1 MPLRNCSLG
10 CYVIQIVNPEKQNT
24 PIRMSSTKKMTPIT
38 KKPEITQPHVQPTH
52 AQPMQVQPTQVQ
64 PTQSLPKQPIL
75 IDLTDEPTPT
85 QQPMTSSNHPIMNL
99 NPSMISKPTLSTPTP
114 TQNPQQ
120 NLQLTPQ
127 QIAMKRFLA
136 TQKLLLEKK
145 LIPK

>member
-1 MPLRNCSLG
+1 MY
-10 CYVIQIVNPEKQNT
+10 YVIGYYVIVLRSITMYVIDIINPKKQNT

-38 KKPEITQPHVQPTH
+38 KKPEITQPHVQPT
-52 AQPMQVQPTQVQ
+52 QVQ

-75 IDLTDEPTPT
+75 IDLTDDPTPT
-85 QQPMTSSNHPIMNL
+85 QQPMTSSAHPIINL
-99 NPSMISKPTLSTPTP
+99 SPSMLAKPTPSTP
-114 TQNPQQ
+114 TQNPQSNSQ
-120 NLQLTPQ
+120 QQQLTPQ

>member
-24 PIRMSSTKKMTPIT
+24 PIRMSSTKIMTPIT

-52 AQPMQVQPTQVQ
+52 AQPMQVQPTQ
-64 PTQSLPKQPIL
+64 SLPKQPIL
-75 IDLTDEPTPT
+75 IDLTEEPTPT
-85 QQPMTSSNHPIMNL
+85 QQPMTSSTHPIINL
-99 NPSMISKPTLSTPTP
+99 SPSMSSKPTPSTP

-120 NLQLTPQ
+120 NSQQQQLTPQ